1 VGVSRLWRRDV
12 LMVGESFLSDAGW
25 VFFAVWAAL
34 VAAVS
39 LAAFGRDIAP
49 TKVGRDSEDLP

>member
-1 VGVSRLWRRDV
+1 
-12 LMVGESFLSDAGW
+12 MVGESFLSDAGW

-39 LAAFGRDIAP
+39 LVAFGHDIAP
-49 TKVGRDSEDLP
+49 TKIGRDPEDPL